1 MNLSAVYAKTGKGA
15 MALTGKIKA
24 LPSISMRVLTQ
35 VDGKTSAEAIMAEIG
50 KLAEPKFN
58 QILSQLLEEGYIR
71 VVTDH
76 AVEDIFSNSNISSS
90 PMIVEEISAQEFLQ
104 IGTEEVNSVSASE
117 HRQQKE
123 PEYKAHGTNETS
135 DNNEEVA
142 LAKKEADLAY
152 FEMLPRTK
160 VDRKAEEQIEAA
172 ARAKAYAEE
181 QLRLEAAA
189 LAQKEAE
196 RKMLEATDILSK
208 TADSTNPEI
217 KALETDASVV
227 AGMEAER
234 KASEEAKARAKREA
248 EEKARIETERKA
260 RGAAEARARAEAEAR
275 AKREAKARAEAG
287 RKAHEEAERKARE
300 EAKARVMREVEEEA
314 RQAAETQ
321 ARALAAAKRKA
332 QEESTARIK
341 HLAEEK
347 ARIAAEQKVREQ
359 ANAAARAKAY
369 AEEQLRLEAAALAQK
384 EAERNMLE
392 TADLLSKSADVADI
406 ATTAKKEEAR
416 IEAEAHLEAE
426 RKARAMSES
435 EQEVRI
441 QAERKTREAAE
452 IKARAEAE
460 AQAIREVKARE
471 ELERKEREEVKAR
484 VIREAEEEARIV
496 AERKAREAAEARA
509 RAEAEAQ
516 AKREAKARAEVE
528 RKAREEAERKAREE
542 AKARAKREAEEK
554 ARIETE
560 RKARKVAE
568 ARARAEA
575 EAQAKREAKA
585 RAEAERKARE
595 EFEALAKRE
604 AQEKARIGAEL
615 KAREA
620 AELKA
625 KANAEAQAKRE
636 AEETARAEAKR
647 KAHEEAEIRAKLKA
661 EEKARIKAERKNHEA
676 AAKQQ
681 ARLDAETRALS
692 RAEKKA
698 LARTERSPVNIN
710 KWLTNASVIGRNT
723 LISIVVITLVLL
735 ALLHVVN
742 ITALL
747 NPIEKFAE
755 ENIHEP
761 VVITEVHASLWPQP
775 HLVLDGVT
783 IGELSDVKIASIRI
797 SPELSTVFG
806 KIKTL
811 KSIEIETLTLDRNS
825 LERPVKWMSSAN
837 KQGKLK
843 FDRIFLTGTSI
854 RIPNLELPPING
866 DIKLS
871 SSGELRNATL
881 NTDDHKIMIKITPN
895 NQTYEIDLVANDWQP
910 PLGSPVIFD
919 QLSAKAEADS
929 NQIIFSQIGGALYG
943 GTIKAQMTVNWA
955 NAWNVSGNFELSRLN
970 LQEIIPK
977 FTSDITLKGK
987 LNANAN
993 FSLQAADFV
1002 KLVDAPVINASFVA
1016 HNGSINGIDLIRAMR
1031 TIGKANA
1038 VSGSTRFDKFSG
1050 KMLLKDGHYQYRQ
1063 LTLKEGQ
1070 FLANGEADIF
1080 ENRLSGNI
1088 NIELTTKSRQQRSR
1102 LGLSGQLSSPMV
1114 K

>member
-104 IGTEEVNSVSASE
+104 IGIEEVNSVSASE

-123 PEYKAHGTNETS
+123 PEHKAHGTNETS

-471 ELERKEREEVKAR
+471 ELERKERE
-484 VIREAEEEARIV
+484 
-496 AERKAREAAEARA
+496 AAEARA

-620 AELKA
+620 AELEA

-761 VVITEVHASLWPQP
+761 VVIKEVHASLWPQP